1 MMQRQ
6 KPEQFEI
13 FTSDDN
19 LLASEMKRKSF
30 LTCIWGHEK
39 VVLMIIAFLTVGL
52 VAFSLGF
59 EKGKKS
65 GSRVAG
71 ITNNAANAAG
81 ESVGAVQVAPL
92 KQEAVTEV
100 REKKIELLPRV
111 NVVEYSPGGRGLPSD
126 RQSHSPGGR
135 KDNYTIQVASY
146 KTLSSAEKEARQ
158 LKSRG
163 FNPSVLS
170 KGDFSVVCVGQFINK
185 GQAAEK
191 MQELRKR
198 YQDCFV
204 RRL

>member
-100 REKKIELLPRV
+100 REKKIELLPRI
-111 NVVEYSPGGRGLPSD
+111 NLANS
-126 RQSHSPGGR
+126 
-135 KDNYTIQVASY
+135 YTIQVASY
-146 KTLSSAEKEARQ
+146 KTLNSAEKEARQ

-163 FNPSVLS
+163 FNPLVLS

>member
-1 MMQRQ
+1 MQRQ

-100 REKKIELLPRV
+100 KEKKIELLPRV
-111 NVVEYSPGGRGLPSD
+111 NVVEYSPGGRGLASD
-126 RQSHSPGGR
+126 SQSHNKNS
-135 KDNYTIQVASY
+135 YTIQVASY
-146 KTLSSAEKEARQ
+146 KTLNSAEKEARQ

-163 FNPSVLS
+163 FNPLVLS

>member
-1 MMQRQ
+1 MMQPQ

-13 FTSDDN
+13 FTADDN
-19 LLASEMKRKSF
+19 LLASEKKRKSF

-59 EKGKKS
+59 EKGKKT

-71 ITNNAANAAG
+71 ITN
-81 ESVGAVQVAPL
+81 GAVNPAGGTVTAVQAAPL

-100 REKKIELLPRV
+100 KEKKIEFPAQV
-111 NVVEYSPGGRGLPSD
+111 NLAKNS
-126 RQSHSPGGR
+126 
-135 KDNYTIQVASY
+135 YTIQVASY
-146 KTLSSAEKEARQ
+146 KTLSSAEKEAQQ

-163 FNPSVLS
+163 FNPLVLS
-170 KGDFSVVCVGQFINK
+170 KGDFTVVCVGQFINK

>member
-100 REKKIELLPRV
+100 KEKKIELLPQV
-111 NVVEYSPGGRGLPSD
+111 NLAKMQEYNKNS
-126 RQSHSPGGR
+126 
-135 KDNYTIQVASY
+135 YTIQVASY
-146 KTLSSAEKEARQ
+146 KTLNSAEKEARQ

-163 FNPSVLS
+163 FNPLVLS